1 MILVGNMGASGWLLL
16 TSHGSFPEEAALPS
30 GFFSE
35 VRRDA
40 WKEEAVKGGRTGP
53 LTFRQTFLAGRRLD
67 LNRAEFQEISDLP
80 GISDPVAKAIV
91 KERERRGGFRRPED
105 LLAVPGIK
113 EKRLKK
119 ILPFISLFPNN

>member
-1 MILVGNMGASGWLLL
+1 MILLGNMGASGWLLL
-16 TSHGSFPEEAALPS
+16 TSLRPLPEGDVRPA
-30 GFFSE
+30 GFFSD

-67 LNRAEFQEISDLP
+67 LNRAQFQEISDLP

-119 ILPFISLFPNN
+119 ILPFLSPFHNN

>member
-1 MILVGNMGASGWLLL
+1 MKGA
-16 TSHGSFPEEAALPS
+16 
-30 GFFSE
+30 
-35 VRRDA
+35 
-40 WKEEAVKGGRTGP
+40 KGGP
-53 LTFRQTFLAGRRLD
+53 LTFHQTFLLGRRLD
-67 LNRAEFQEISDLP
+67 LNRAGFQEISDLP

-119 ILPFISLFPNN
+119 ILPFIDRFPNN